1 MCSEPGITPSRA
13 RSSFERVSTRS
24 APAAWASKASRGSIL
39 ASLPRAWARSW
50 ASVVRR
56 LESVTVVAAI
66 VARSAE
72 DHLVRRHRVATSVR
86 DALDRRLEAGVLER
100 LDLPAVV
107 ADEVVVMIAPR
118 VGRLEACD
126 AVAEVDPLHE
136 PERVHAL
143 ECAVDARDSDAAAA
157 RAHFVVNLLRRQTAV
172 LLAEELDDESPRA
185 AAPAAGLPQPVEC
198 GGAPCHGDN

>member
-1 MCSEPGITPSRA
+1 M
-13 RSSFERVSTRS
+13 
-24 APAAWASKASRGSIL
+24 
-39 ASLPRAWARSW
+39 
-50 ASVVRR
+50 VRR

-72 DHLVRRHRVATSVR
+72 DHLVCRHGVAASVR

-107 ADEVVVMIAPR
+107 ADEVVMMVAAR

-136 PERVHAL
+136 PERVHTF
-143 ECAVDARDSDAAAA
+143 ECAVDARDSDTAAA
-157 RAHFVVNLLRRQTAV
+157 RAHFVVDLLRRQTAI

-185 AAPAAGLPQPVEC
+185 LRDAEVLGMSLAEVRALPTDPVATGLVLRALSVDPLATGVAGDCAEVRAAG
-198 GGAPCHGDN
+198 